1 MRESMENN
9 RDVTQKRKELAEPPY
24 GTIKR
29 AYNQGHLLLKR
40 LPKVGAEIS
49 LTLLAYDITRV
60 INIVGVEK
68 LMAEMT
74 TVKGNSFY

>member
-1 MRESMENN
+1 ML
-9 RDVTQKRKELAEPPY
+9 QKRQELVEHPF

-29 AYNQGHLLLKR
+29 AFNQGYMLLKR

-49 LTLLAYDITRV
+49 LTMLVYDITRV

-68 LMAEMT
+68 LMEKMAIIK
-74 TVKGNSFY
+74 VNSFY